1 MFKLMDTTDNSGK
14 LGINFA
20 FFVIYMAG
28 LSAFGSFVND
38 MYLPSLP
45 SMTKFFG
52 CSVPTVELGLSLG
65 MAGLGLGE
73 FIMGPSS
80 DKYGRK
86 PVLAASLLLFL
97 VAAVVSIFSP
107 TIYFFIAC
115 RFFQGAGAAGGYFLA
130 RSMPTDVYGGR
141 ALAKT
146 MAIIGAINGFAPA
159 SAPVIGGLISSHWGW
174 RGVFVALSI
183 FAVILILF
191 SMRVKETLPKESR
204 VTGSL
209 WETFGLYKSLI
220 VNRRFMIH
228 VVLKGAALGVLF
240 TYISSAPFIMQS
252 HFGFSQVKFGI
263 VMGINSVFVVGG
275 SMLALKFKHLKDA
288 TLCGASILII
298 SVVVE
303 MLFLWH
309 GKHFLGY
316 ELPLIP
322 MLFALGLIFTSAN
335 TLAMDEGRA
344 HAGMASA
351 VLGIVGYIFGTVAA
365 PITGSGD
372 ILHPTSLMLVAVSLI
387 VVICALVSHKLPTP
401 SE

>member
-1 MFKLMDTTDNSGK
+1 MDNTDNSAK
-14 LGINFA
+14 LGINFV

-73 FIMGPSS
+73 FIMGPTS

-86 PVLAASLLLFL
+86 PVLVASLLLFL
-97 VAAVVSIFSP
+97 AAAVISIFSP
-107 TIYFFIAC
+107 TIYFFIVC

-130 RSMPTDVYGGR
+130 RSMPTDVYGR
-141 ALAKT
+141 RELAKT

-183 FAVILILF
+183 FAVILFGF
-191 SMRVKETLPKESR
+191 SFKVRETLPKASR
-204 VTGSL
+204 VKISL
-209 WETFGLYKSLI
+209 LKTFTLYKDLL
-220 VNRRFMIH
+220 VNRKFMVH
-228 VVLKGAALGVLF
+228 VLLKGAALGVLF
-240 TYISSAPFIMQS
+240 IYISSAPFIMQT

-263 VMGINSVFVVGG
+263 IMGCNSVAVVVG
-275 SMLALKFKHLKDA
+275 SMLALRFRPLRNA
-288 TLCGASILII
+288 SFTGAIILFTSVVAEAILI
-298 SVVVE
+298 
-303 MLFLWH
+303 WH

-322 MLFALGLIFTSAN
+322 MLFALGMIFTSAN

-351 VLGIVGYIFGTVAA
+351 ILGIIGYIFGTVAA
-365 PITGSGD
+365 PISGSGD
-372 ILHPTSLMLVAVSLI
+372 ILHPTALLLVGVSVI
-387 VVICALVSHKLPTP
+387 VVICAIISHRFPSP